1 MEIIKKGLPFLIYLF
16 TCLLA
21 NAQQTQYFLDAEQG
35 YRKGLSLFDER
46 NYPSAREEFEKIARQ
61 PKSNVYHGNGVLM
74 QNVDY
79 YIAVCAVEA
88 SDKDAEKLLLDYQKK
103 YHETDKRRILYFYH
117 GKYYYANKKY
127 QEAIDV
133 FTKVN
138 IKDLDNEQIYEYKFQ
153 LGYSYFTK
161 KKFTEAKPMFFA
173 VKEIKDKYY
182 YPANYY
188 YAFICFYTKD
198 YDEALKSFTQIE
210 DSKIYSSVIPYY
222 IAQIYFIKK
231 DYPKLVSYI
240 NKNLEKVEVQYKEEM
255 KFLLGQVYFQQDE
268 YAKALPLLESYIV
281 KTPKVPKE
289 NIYQL
294 AYCQYKTGAYD
305 KAITNLLQLN
315 LLDEKLG
322 QNATYVLGDCYLKT
336 KQKDKAR
343 SAFQSAAQISY
354 DATIQQNS
362 LYNYGKLSFELGY
375 STDAIQS
382 FETYL
387 EKYPDGTYYEEV
399 NELLATALVQTKDY
413 DRAYKMMEKM
423 KMTSPMIKEAYQKV
437 TYFRAV
443 ELFNDHKEDEALEL
457 VNKSL
462 AYPLNLEVQ
471 ALATYLK
478 GEVLYNKG
486 FYASAADQ
494 FKTFDQ
500 MVTPAVEKKG
510 EASKF
515 RALYNIGYCYFK
527 QKQYGE
533 ALSYFGNAAEEGNDT
548 KDVKGKTALQR
559 DLYLRM
565 GDCAFIGRNYNK
577 AIDAFT
583 TIVER
588 NWASADYA
596 QYQKGII
603 LGLQGRDGDKSTTM
617 NYLIMKYPTS
627 PYAEQAYYETG
638 ETELGTGDMA
648 AARTAYQN
656 LVNKYPNSNLLPKAY
671 LKLAVIDYNTG
682 KKELAL
688 EDYKAVVRKYPNTTQ
703 EKEALAALKD
713 LYVEVGR
720 PEEYFDFVKKNSN
733 VVISTSEQ
741 DSLTYQ
747 AANNV
752 YESGDCAKSTTM
764 FANYLSKFPNGFF
777 ALEVHW
783 KKSECHIKAKE
794 LNAALAELEEVAKD
808 KFSKYYERA
817 LVKASGIAYYDIKD
831 YTKALPLYRQL
842 YVAGTTS
849 QNRYSAQLGMF
860 RSAVQLKLQDET
872 IEYADQLINGVN
884 VQEQDKQEAYYEKGK
899 AYYAKGNKE
908 TAFVSFNHVAEL
920 PVSERCVESK
930 YMVARILNEQGN
942 YKASMDTCF
951 KIKSKYASYE
961 YWIVKTFILIADNYY
976 AEGNTFQAKSTLE
989 SIVENYDGDATV
1001 VNEAKTKLEKIRTD
1015 ELNKTKI
1022 MMIAPSDTLIMESD
1036 SILIDNN

>member
-1 MEIIKKGLPFLIYLF
+1 MLKKGLPFIIYIF
-16 TCLLA
+16 ACLLA
-21 NAQQTQYFLDAEQG
+21 DAQQTHFFLDAEQG
-35 YRKGLSLFDER
+35 YRKGLSLFEER
-46 NYPSAREEFEKIARQ
+46 NFLSAREEFEKIAQQ
-61 PKSNVYHGNGVLM
+61 PKSNVYHGNAVLM

-88 SDKDAEKLLLDYQKK
+88 NNKDAEKLLTEYLKK
-103 YHETDKRRILYFYH
+103 YHETDKRRVLYFYH
-117 GKYYYANKKY
+117 GKYYYNNKQY

-133 FTKVN
+133 FAKVN

-153 LGYSYFTK
+153 LAYCYFTK
-161 KKFTEAKPMFFA
+161 KKFAEAKPMFFA

-210 DSKIYSSVIPYY
+210 DSKVYANVIPYY
-222 IAQIYFIKK
+222 VAQIYFIKK
-231 DYPKLVSYI
+231 DYAKLVPYI
-240 NKNLEKVEVQYKEEM
+240 NKNLEKAEVQYKEEM

-268 YAKALPLLESYIV
+268 YTKALPLLESYIV

-305 KAITNLLQLN
+305 KAIINLLQLN
-315 LLDEKLG
+315 LLNEKLG

-343 SAFQSAAQISY
+343 SAFQSAAQM
-354 DATIQQNS
+354 DFDPTIQQNS

-375 STDAIQS
+375 SSEAIQS
-382 FETYL
+382 FEAYL

-399 NELLATALVQTKDY
+399 NELLATTLVQTKDY

-443 ELFNDHKEDEALEL
+443 ELFNDHKEDEALDL

-462 AYPLNLEVQ
+462 SNPLNLEVQ

-478 GEVLYNKG
+478 GEILYNKA
-486 FYASAADQ
+486 FYNAAAEQ

-527 QKQYGE
+527 QKQYGD
-533 ALSYFGNAAEEGNDT
+533 ALSYFGNAAEEAADT
-548 KDVKGKTALQR
+548 RDVKGKTALLP

-565 GDCAFIGRNYNK
+565 GDCAFVGKNYTK
-577 AIDAFT
+577 AVNAFT

-588 NWASADYA
+588 NWPSADYA

-603 LGLQGRDGDKSTTM
+603 LGLQGRDGDKLTSM

-627 PYAEQAYYETG
+627 NYADQAYYEIG
-638 ETELGTGDMA
+638 ETELNGSDMA

-656 LVNKYPNSNLLPKAY
+656 IVNKYPNSPLLPKAY

-682 KKELAL
+682 KKEQAL
-688 EDYKAVVRKYPNTTQ
+688 EDYKSVVRKFPNSTQ

-720 PEEYFDFVKKNSN
+720 PDDYFDFVKNNSN
-733 VVISTSEQ
+733 MVISNSEQ

-747 AANNV
+747 AADKAYVAN
-752 YESGDCAKSTTM
+752 DCTKATSM
-764 FANYLSKFPNGFF
+764 FGNYLTKFPNGFF
-777 ALEVHW
+777 ALEAHW

-794 LNAALAELEEVAKD
+794 LNTALAELEEVIKD

-831 YTKALPLYRQL
+831 YNKALPLYSQL

-860 RSAVQLKLQDET
+860 RSAVQLKMQDEI

-884 VQEQDKQEAYYEKGK
+884 IQEQDKQEAYYEKGK
-899 AYYAKGNKE
+899 ANYAKDNKE
-908 TAFVSFNHVAEL
+908 NAYEAFNRVAEY
-920 PVSERCVESK
+920 PVSEKCVESK
-930 YMVARILNEQGN
+930 YMVAKILNEQGN

-951 KIKSKYASYE
+951 KLKNKYASYE
-961 YWIVKTFILIADNYY
+961 YWVVKTFILIADNYY
-976 AEGNTFQAKSTLE
+976 AEGNSFQAKSTLE
-989 SIVENYDGDATV
+989 SIVENYEGDTTV
-1001 VNEAKTKLEKIRTD
+1001 LNEAKQKLEQIRTD

-1022 MMIAPSDTLIMESD
+1022 MQIAPSDTLIMESD
-1036 SILIDNN
+1036 SILIDNKQ